1 MQKSFWI
8 CGKHTV
14 LSAIHN
20 PHRSI
25 LKIIIG
31 KNFDA
36 NLVKSKKVEL
46 KDNFFFDKLFKN
58 IDINHQHIAA
68 LISPLPE
75 LNLKQEI
82 TNIKNIIILD
92 SINDPRNIGSIIRS
106 AVAFGI
112 DSIVIQ
118 KKYFNQTS
126 LSMLKAASGAFEFI
140 KIFSP
145 ANLNETIK
153 QLKKNNFWV
162 AGFDGAADKNI
173 YEYAWSQKNAFVF
186 GSEGSGLRNLIQ
198 NNCDKLLRIP
208 ISNKIGSLNV
218 SNAVASVLS
227 IYKSKIK
234 HEDS

>member
-25 LKIIIG
+25 SKIIIG
-31 KNFDA
+31 KNFDT
-36 NLVKSKKVEL
+36 NLIKSKKVEL

-68 LISPLPE
+68 LVSPLPE

-112 DSIVIQ
+112 DSIAIQ

-162 AGFDGAADKNI
+162 AGFDSAANKNI
-173 YEYAWSQKNAFVF
+173 YDYAWSQKNVFV
-186 GSEGSGLRNLIQ
+186 LDRKAQ
-198 NNCDKLLRIP
+198 D
-208 ISNKIGSLNV
+208 
-218 SNAVASVLS
+218 
-227 IYKSKIK
+227 
-234 HEDS
+234 